1 LLGSGEIELYFRR
14 NKDSGV
20 IVQVNEQVIKFREF
34 ELDRDRYELRRNGR
48 AVKLEKM
55 PMELLILLAAKKG
68 NLVTRQEIIEC
79 LWGREVY
86 IDSEHGINTVI
97 RKLRQALHDD
107 PEKPRFVETVTGKGY
122 RFIAETMVE
131 EPAAAR
137 IVPIEIAARNGS
149 ALHAGSVSAETGVAG
164 TEEQNVAVEA
174 ELIGNHQIAQ
184 ADAISPASAGKVD
197 GPETEI
203 IHPAERVPKRT
214 SSLLL
219 WGGAV
224 CSLGLECWSGICI
237 GRCQR
242 RRLRSISDSLATA
255 MTNG

>member
-1 LLGSGEIELYFRR
+1 M
-14 NKDSGV
+14 

-122 RFIAETMVE
+122 RFIAETIVE
-131 EPAAAR
+131 EAPAAG
-137 IVPIEIAARNGS
+137 ILLIEIAARNGS
-149 ALHAGSVSAETGVAG
+149 ASIFRPSRRAASLKSPIAAWISTRETAAALH
-164 TEEQNVAVEA
+164 
-174 ELIGNHQIAQ
+174 
-184 ADAISPASAGKVD
+184 
-197 GPETEI
+197 
-203 IHPAERVPKRT
+203 
-214 SSLLL
+214 
-219 WGGAV
+219 W
-224 CSLGLECWSGICI
+224 
-237 GRCQR
+237 
-242 RRLRSISDSLATA
+242 
-255 MTNG
+255 